1 MGHVIVVF
9 GTLIALNFGV
19 GFMVSDYLY
28 EDETKEGVVEVQ
40 EVAPEQAA
48 QVEGVVEAT
57 VEVPAESEAK

>member
-28 EDETKEGVVEVQ
+28 EDETKQGVVEVQ
-40 EVAPEQAA
+40 EVAPEQAESA
-48 QVEGVVEAT
+48 VE
-57 VEVPAESEAK
+57 VEVPVEPTAQ

>member
-28 EDETKEGVVEVQ
+28 EDDAKEGVVEVQ
-40 EVAPEQAA
+40 EAATEQPEAVEADAAPVAAPAA
-48 QVEGVVEAT
+48 Q
-57 VEVPAESEAK
+57 

>member
-28 EDETKEGVVEVQ
+28 EDDAKEGVVEVQ
-40 EVAPEQAA
+40 EASSEQPAAAEAAVEAAEAEPAA
-48 QVEGVVEAT
+48 Q
-57 VEVPAESEAK
+57 

>member
-40 EVAPEQAA
+40 EVASEQPA
-48 QVEGVVEAT
+48 QVEVT
-57 VEVPAESEAK
+57 VETPAESDAK

>member
-28 EDETKEGVVEVQ
+28 EDDAKEGVVEVQ
-40 EVAPEQAA
+40 EASSEQSAVAEEKVESPAAEPAA
-48 QVEGVVEAT
+48 Q
-57 VEVPAESEAK
+57 

>member
-40 EVAPEQAA
+40 EVASEQAA
-48 QVEGVVEAT
+48 QVESA

>member
-48 QVEGVVEAT
+48 QVEAT
-57 VEVPAESEAK
+57 VEVPAESEAQ

>member
-40 EVAPEQAA
+40 EVAPEPSA
-48 QVEGVVEAT
+48 QVEAAVET
-57 VEVPAESEAK
+57 PAESEAK

>member
-1 MGHVIVVF
+1 MGQVIVVF

-48 QVEGVVEAT
+48 EVEAT
-57 VEVPAESEAK
+57 VDVPAESEPK

>member
-28 EDETKEGVVEVQ
+28 EDEAKQGVVEVQ
-40 EVAPEQAA
+40 EVAPEQD
-48 QVEGVVEAT
+48 VEAT
-57 VEVPAESEAK
+57 APEADAAAEPAAQ

>member
-40 EVAPEQAA
+40 EVAPEQAD
-48 QVEGVVEAT
+48 QVEAT